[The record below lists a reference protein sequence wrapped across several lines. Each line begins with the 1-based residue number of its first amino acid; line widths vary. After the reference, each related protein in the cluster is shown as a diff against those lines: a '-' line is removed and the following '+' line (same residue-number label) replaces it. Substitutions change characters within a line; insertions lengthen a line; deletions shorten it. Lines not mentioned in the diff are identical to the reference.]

1 MLAHA
6 AGAEPRPPEPRPP
19 FVGIQVLLPPPPTL
33 LAKRADRLFA
43 TRERESSELQLPLIF
58 SLLFC
63 FVFYQEEAFSF
74 LCSYLEKAVF
84 FSLYFFV
91 SGTFLFQASVKHFAF
106 AHQKRPFSSIHSL
119 SQEPYYCWYRDGGFI
134 A

>member
-1 MLAHA
+1 VLAHA

-19 FVGIQVLLPPPPTL
+19 FVGIQVLLPPPPL
-33 LAKRADRLFA
+33 LFWPKGLTDCLQP
-43 TRERESSELQLPLIF
+43 ERESSELQLPLIF